1 MALTPGQKLRRR
13 EPASDIW
20 DDVVVTGY
28 FDLGP
33 DGGGFEVVLSPAIGF
48 ASPII
53 AQAASI
59 LKVYTLDVDGPPE
72 IPEMPWETPA
82 EEVTA

>member
-1 MALTPGQKLRRR
+1 MALTVGQKLRRR
-13 EPASDIW
+13 EPASDCW

-28 FDLGP
+28 FDCGP
-33 DGGGFEVVLSPAIGF
+33 DGGGAEIVISPAIGF

-53 AQAASI
+53 ATPESI
-59 LKVYTLDVDGPPE
+59 LAVYTLDVDPPTT
-72 IPEMPWETPA
+72 PPAMPWETPA